1 MMRLLHRAKCCKVS
15 VTPGVRVKRELRA
28 SFHVIDCLLNGLQPS
43 EKTPLFCDL
52 IGAVDVVVA
61 GGAEAGALAAHLDT
75 FTENVD
81 STYGCVLWISR

>member
-1 MMRLLHRAKCCKVS
+1 MPLLLRAKCCKVS

-52 IGAVDVVVA
+52 IGAVDVMVA
-61 GGAEAGALAAHLDT
+61 GGGEAGALAAHLDT
-75 FTENVD
+75 FTESVD
-81 STYGCVLWISR
+81 STYGCVVWISRY